1 MSAHPHSIFP
11 AVKDGSSPAAIA
23 PQLAADYL
31 SVSKQTIYRLI
42 TAGSIRAFKI
52 GRSTRI
58 PVADLDALIGGTS

>member
-1 MSAHPHSIFP
+1 MSAHQHSTHP
-11 AVKDGSSPAAIA
+11 AVHDGSAPAALA

-42 TAGSIRAFKI
+42 AAGSIRAFKI